1 MYTRNVENLEFSV
14 PYNHDPETLEEVFK
28 LKKTT
33 NNTIREVYL
42 SGPQEYSG
50 SGRVMDEID
59 FSQFLKI
66 VDRIHREGLRVNL
79 ILNSTCEGSDWYSPG
94 VVRVTMEYL
103 RQVHEEHGVEAVTI
117 ANPIYIKEVRRRF
130 PEIVICASVLGDIDC
145 VQKAVIFKE
154 AGANIITPDVNI
166 NRNLELLKEIRRATN
181 AELKLMVN
189 EGCLYKCP
197 FRKFHFNYVSHVSQ
211 ASGNEIGYFLPH
223 CHEVISNDP
232 SQILKS
238 GWIRPEDTKKYREIT
253 NSFKIVGR
261 ALQKSKVV
269 RAIKAYLEES
279 WDGDLMDIV
288 SSSLG
293 SFALGHGTYL
303 DNKTL
308 REYGFFEKVISCGQ
322 NCSQCSY
329 CEEVANKLIAVIGFT
344 EEKIE
349 DKGLNAIID
358 SLQGE
363 GVFEVGTD

>member
-1 MYTRNVENLEFSV
+1 MHTRGVENLEFSV
-14 PYNHDPETLEEVFK
+14 PYNGDPETLEDVFK

-50 SGRVMDEID
+50 SGRVMDEVD
-59 FSQFLKI
+59 LGQFLET
-66 VDRIHREGLRVNL
+66 VDRIHEEGLRVNL
-79 ILNSTCEGSDWYSPG
+79 VLNSTCEGSHWYSPE
-94 VVRVTMEYL
+94 VVRAKMEYL

-130 PEIVICASVLGDIDC
+130 PELIICASVLGEIDC
-145 VQKAVIFKE
+145 VQRAVIFTE
-154 AGANIITPDVNI
+154 AGANIMTPDVNI
-166 NRNLELLKEIRRATN
+166 NRNLQLLKEIKKATN
-181 AELKLMVN
+181 AELRLMVN

-197 FRKFHFNYVSHVSQ
+197 FRRFHFDYISHVSQ
-211 ASGNEIGYFLPH
+211 ESGNATGHFLPH

-232 SQILKS
+232 SQFLKS

-253 NSFKIVGR
+253 HSFKIVGR
-261 ALQKSKVV
+261 ALQKAKVV
-269 RAIKAYLEES
+269 RAVKAYLEES

-293 SFALGHGTYL
+293 SYALGHGTYL

-308 REYGFFEKVISCGQ
+308 GEYSFFEKVTSCGQ

-329 CEEVANKLIAVIGFT
+329 CKQVANQLIAVVGFT
-344 EEKIE
+344 EEKME
-349 DKGLNAIID
+349 DKGLNVIID
-358 SLQGE
+358 NLEEE
-363 GVFEVGTD
+363 GVFA